1 MLENAKNCGPYCLFE
16 YLYRDAANYKAY
28 GRIWLK
34 GNISKYQKNVIIE
47 KLHEGEFFIA
57 EQLEI
62 PALYD
67 ELYSLSSGPTNDDHV
82 WHTFEGLQNYGAN
95 SLTEKVTYWGE
106 AIDLYNAF
114 NKVISWNISKS
125 PHIYIV

>member
-1 MLENAKNCGPYCLFE
+1 MLEKAINSKSCCAFE

-34 GNISKYQKNVIIE
+34 GNISKLQKYAIVG
-47 KLHEGEFFIA
+47 KLQDGDFFIA

-82 WHTFEGLQNYGAN
+82 WHTFVDIQNYEAN
-95 SLTEKVTYWGE
+95 PLTEKITYWGK
-106 AIDLYNAF
+106 AIDLCNAF
-114 NKVISWNISKS
+114 NEVVGWDISKS
-125 PHIYIV
+125 PHIEIA